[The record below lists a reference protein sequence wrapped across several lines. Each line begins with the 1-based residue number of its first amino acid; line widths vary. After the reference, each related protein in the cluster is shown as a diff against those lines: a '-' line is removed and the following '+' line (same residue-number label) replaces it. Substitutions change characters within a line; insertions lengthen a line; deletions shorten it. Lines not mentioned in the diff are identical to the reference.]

1 MKAKAAIP
9 YISILQIIGPILV
22 ILGHSINGLPCD
34 GWWYVFSKEWV
45 YIFHMPLFFMISGYL
60 LAHNG
65 WLRDRSYGKFIGQ
78 KALRL
83 LLPYVVW
90 NLVFLVPKILAA
102 SVITDAAP
110 TDLVGVL
117 KAFVYPRQN
126 VLGHTWFLMGLFE
139 VFLIAP
145 VLKKLL
151 TGKTWIKVVTV
162 IAAAVLYVL
171 PLGWELFAISDLHKD
186 LLFFVV
192 GCLLGQIPGDRF
204 AALMSQW
211 KWPAVAG
218 AVVTSAAA
226 LIWWDVTEA
235 VRFIPCGFILLAMVS
250 LTAQVK
256 QLPEKLGRIGAD
268 SFAVYIMHWPVM
280 LVVRIVAY
288 QILKMPVAVTAVLMS
303 VLGWVV
309 PVFVIWLVRK
319 IPVKWIQKSAKYLLG
334 A

>member
-1 MKAKAAIP
+1 MKEKTAIP

-34 GWWYVFSKEWV
+34 GLWYAFSKEWI
-45 YIFHMPLFFMISGYL
+45 YIFHIPLFFLISGYL
-60 LAHNG
+60 LSYNG
-65 WLRDRSYGKFIGQ
+65 WLRNRSYGAFIG
-78 KALRL
+78 KKTLRL

-110 TDLVGVL
+110 TDLMGLL
-117 KAFVYPRQN
+117 KAFIYPRQN
-126 VLGHTWFLMGLFE
+126 VLGHTWFLLGLFE

-151 TGKTWIKVVTV
+151 TGKLWGKVVTV

-171 PLGWELFAISDLHKD
+171 PLNSELFAISDLHKD
-186 LLFFVV
+186 LLFFVL
-192 GCLLGQIPGDRF
+192 GCLLGQIPGERF
-204 AALMSQW
+204 VALMGKW

-218 AVVTSAAA
+218 AVVTSVAA
-226 LIWWDVTEA
+226 LIWWDATVT
-235 VRFIPCGFILLAMVS
+235 VRFIPCGFILLAMLS
-250 LTAQVK
+250 LAAQVK
-256 QLPEKLGRIGAD
+256 QLPEKLQRIGAD
-268 SFAVYIMHWPVM
+268 SFAIYIMHWPVM
-280 LVVRIVAY
+280 LVVRVAVY
-288 QILKMPVAVTAVLMS
+288 QILGMPVAVTAALMS
-303 VLGWVV
+303 VLGWVI

-319 IPVKWIQKSAKYLLG
+319 IPAKWIQKSAKYLLG